1 MDKRHRNIL
10 KHHRPYLLENLQPIK
25 LLPYLSSILDESDR
39 QEVKQ
44 EPTTE
49 QQVDKLLDIIS
60 RKGPDAFGEFMNAL
74 ERKQMF
80 IALYLKQE
88 TEMEKI
94 KTELNLARTDSA
106 RMKEN
111 VLTTRQE
118 LEKEQEAHRKTLKE
132 LEALKNDAEKMQKR
146 WRNDA
151 EKMEARLQELED
163 TISRLEH
170 EVRNEKRHKEVFK
183 DERTRLRG
191 MCDHLDE
198 KYKQT
203 LSDLQA
209 LQEENRK
216 LAKQLLDVNNKNAQK
231 DLTRVTEERKELKK
245 QCQSLE
251 KQLKEATANTERQLT
266 ANQFQDSGTSVGPK
280 ECEIKDE
287 FCSRCEKL
295 AGKLNLI
302 TTERDLMSEQ
312 KQHLVEQVLNLNN
325 RIKEISEDNQR
336 EKPTL
341 HKELQ
346 ILREELQN
354 LTREAEEA
362 NAQQRD
368 EMKVLQGKNEEQKAP
383 IKRQTSDV
391 RKITV
396 ELMRENSRED
406 WEPTKKNLPREKEAE
421 SKAKLDAKKQIN
433 KSKYELEK
441 QDTHTSEGI
450 SSLGET
456 NNAGRPRS
464 KALTKEVQRPRNMSR
479 RAPKNERNLD
489 KDGVSDLCLNS
500 QQFSVARL
508 G

>member
-94 KTELNLARTDSA
+94 KTKLIRARADSA
-106 RMKEN
+106 RMIEN
-111 VLTTRQE
+111 VLITRQE
-118 LEKEQEAHRKTLKE
+118 LEKERETYKRTLKE
-132 LEALKNDAEKMQKR
+132 LEALKKQEKKINAAE
-146 WRNDA
+146 N
-151 EKMEARLQELED
+151 MEPRLQELKG
-163 TISRLEH
+163 TITRLEQ
-170 EVRNEKRHKEVFK
+170 EVRNEKRHKEIFK
-183 DERTRLRG
+183 EETTRLRNV
-191 MCDHLDE
+191 CHHLNE
-198 KYKQT
+198 KYK
-203 LSDLQA
+203 A
-209 LQEENRK
+209 LQEENQ
-216 LAKQLLDVNNKNAQK
+216 LAKQLSDVNNKNTRK
-231 DLTRVTEERKELKK
+231 DLARVTEERKELKK
-245 QCQSLE
+245 QCENLE
-251 KQLKEATANTERQLT
+251 KQLKEAKANMERQLT
-266 ANQFQDSGTSVGPK
+266 ANQFQDRVTSPVGPK

-287 FCSRCEKL
+287 SCSRCEKL

-302 TTERDLMSEQ
+302 TTERDLMREQ
-312 KQHLVEQVLNLNN
+312 KQHLVTEVLKLNN

-336 EKPTL
+336 EIPTL

-346 ILREELQN
+346 ILKEEREN
-354 LTREAEEA
+354 LFREPEEA
-362 NAQQRD
+362 NAQKRN
-368 EMKVLQGKNEEQKAP
+368 EMKVLQGKNEEGKAP

-391 RKITV
+391 LTITE
-396 ELMRENSRED
+396 ELMKEKRHFEKSQED
-406 WEPTKKNLPREKEAE
+406 WEQTKKNLTCEKEAE
-421 SKAKLDAKKQIN
+421 SEAKLDAKKQIN
-433 KSKYELEK
+433 KSKCELEK

-450 SSLGET
+450 PSLGET

-464 KALTKEVQRPRNMSR
+464 NALTKEVQRPRNMSR

-489 KDGVSDLCLNS
+489 KHGVPDLCFRNNFRS
-500 QQFSVARL
+500 HDS
-508 G
+508 GKP